1 LDNRGSSRQP
11 TCDDWLYGQ
20 VGAFLLSTHIEKRLT
35 ILEVLA
41 DQNQK
46 SLDRLDRSIADLRS
60 DMNCRFTEVDRKF
73 TEVDRKFTDVDR
85 KFTWLIGMQSTTFI
99 AIIGI
104 FAKLLNIF

>member
-1 LDNRGSSRQP
+1 M
-11 TCDDWLYGQ
+11 
-20 VGAFLLSTHIEKRLT
+20 EKRLT

-46 SLDRLDRSIADLRS
+46 SIDRLDRSIADLRS
-60 DMNCRFTEVDRKF
+60 DMHCRF

>member
-1 LDNRGSSRQP
+1 M
-11 TCDDWLYGQ
+11 
-20 VGAFLLSTHIEKRLT
+20 EKRIT

-41 DQNQK
+41 EQNQK
-46 SLDRLDRSIADLRS
+46 SIDRLDRSIDRFDRSIADLRS

-85 KFTWLIGMQSTTFI
+85 KFMWLIGLQFTTFI

-104 FAKLLNIF
+104 FAKLINIF

>member
-1 LDNRGSSRQP
+1 M
-11 TCDDWLYGQ
+11 
-20 VGAFLLSTHIEKRLT
+20 EKRLT

-46 SLDRLDRSIADLRS
+46 SIDRLDRSISDLRS
-60 DMNCRFTEVDRKF
+60 DMNCRF

>member
-1 LDNRGSSRQP
+1 M
-11 TCDDWLYGQ
+11 
-20 VGAFLLSTHIEKRLT
+20 EKRLT

-46 SLDRLDRSIADLRS
+46 SIDRLDRLISDLRS
-60 DMNCRFTEVDRKF
+60 DMNCRF

>member
-1 LDNRGSSRQP
+1 M
-11 TCDDWLYGQ
+11 
-20 VGAFLLSTHIEKRLT
+20 EKRLT

-46 SLDRLDRSIADLRS
+46 SLDRLDRSISDLRS

-99 AIIGI
+99 TIIGI

>member
-1 LDNRGSSRQP
+1 M
-11 TCDDWLYGQ
+11 
-20 VGAFLLSTHIEKRLT
+20 EKRLT
-35 ILEVLA
+35 NLEVLA

-46 SLDRLDRSIADLRS
+46 SIDRLDRSSADLRS

-73 TEVDRKFTDVDR
+73 TEVDLKFTDVDR

>member
-1 LDNRGSSRQP
+1 M
-11 TCDDWLYGQ
+11 
-20 VGAFLLSTHIEKRLT
+20 EKRLT

-46 SLDRLDRSIADLRS
+46 SLDRLDRSISDLRS

-73 TEVDRKFTDVDR
+73 TEVDR